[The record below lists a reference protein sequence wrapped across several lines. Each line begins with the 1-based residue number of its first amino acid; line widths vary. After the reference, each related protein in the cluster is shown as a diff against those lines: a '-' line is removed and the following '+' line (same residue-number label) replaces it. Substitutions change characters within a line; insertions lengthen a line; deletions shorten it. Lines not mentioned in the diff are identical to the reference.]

1 LPRDYCSCLG
11 KRWWWPSWEVWQ
23 QRRSRDIWK
32 TFRRG
37 GSINRAYWL
46 MGNVCVWITE
56 GEIKNGGEDC
66 KLLFLTVL

>member
-1 LPRDYCSCLG
+1 VRPGVKTPVPPKGKKKKEKELPRDYCSCLG

-37 GSINRAYWL
+37 GSINRAY
-46 MGNVCVWITE
+46 
-56 GEIKNGGEDC
+56 
-66 KLLFLTVL
+66 